1 MIQTAHSYL
10 QKIVIDELTD
20 DEVDGALAMIECC
33 ITMSNLYSQTK
44 QYTKPKT
51 VFPAFEMLNQSNPV
65 VHLNFQEQANLSI
78 KSHHQQRPVKQPKPV
93 KQSRIKTDRPT
104 QLPFIG
110 LSTTDLPKYI
120 SEETF
125 WTYLILKRQETTNPF
140 WNNPDEIKT
149 WLTNKGKVF
158 T

>member
-33 ITMSNLYSQTK
+33 IKMSNLYSQT
-44 QYTKPKT
+44 
-51 VFPAFEMLNQSNPV
+51 E
-65 VHLNFQEQANLSI
+65 
-78 KSHHQQRPVKQPKPV
+78 QPKPV